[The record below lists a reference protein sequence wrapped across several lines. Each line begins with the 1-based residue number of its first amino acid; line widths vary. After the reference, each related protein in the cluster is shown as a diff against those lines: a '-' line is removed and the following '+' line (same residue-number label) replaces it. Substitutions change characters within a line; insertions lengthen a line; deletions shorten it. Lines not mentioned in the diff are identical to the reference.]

1 MEVVCIYEKGVL
13 KPLRKL
19 KMREKERVRVEI
31 RDSVVKETKGVLK
44 GKGMDEIVEE
54 IESGLVL

>member
-44 GKGMDEIVEE
+44 DKGMDEIVEE

>member
-1 MEVVCIYEKGVL
+1 M

-44 GKGMDEIVEE
+44 NKGMDEIVEE